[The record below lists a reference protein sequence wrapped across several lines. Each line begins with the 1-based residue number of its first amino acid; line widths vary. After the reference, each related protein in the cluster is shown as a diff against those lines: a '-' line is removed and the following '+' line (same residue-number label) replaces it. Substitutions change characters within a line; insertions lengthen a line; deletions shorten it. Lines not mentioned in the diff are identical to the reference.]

1 MSAASSLSAPAV
13 RRSPLAARHRALGAR
28 WISEFAEWPQ
38 AYAGPQPDR
47 SALRSMLWLADWGP
61 VDKFLLRGERPS
73 TRSPGPQFTPGAI
86 GAGMQG
92 GRPAQLWGLTDR
104 EALLLAPAADA
115 AASRALRA
123 ELDAQ
128 GIAFEDQSSQ
138 FVLLRLGGVAA
149 RTILEGLLPDDVSD
163 AALPDRTVSFG
174 MLAGVRV
181 TIGRSDQA
189 GGLAFTIVA
198 ERDYAEYL
206 WDALIHAG
214 RGPLKVTPV
223 GAAAAEEA

>member
-1 MSAASSLSAPAV
+1 MSAGESTGVSAV

-38 AYAGPQPDR
+38 AYAGPQPER
-47 SALRSMLWLADWGP
+47 AALRSMLWLADWGP
-61 VDKFLLRGERPS
+61 VDKYLLQGDRLS
-73 TRSPGPQFTPGAI
+73 TRAPGPQFTPRAI
-86 GAGMQG
+86 GTGTLG
-92 GRPAQLWGLTDR
+92 GHSAQLWGLTDG

-123 ELDAQ
+123 ELDSQ

-138 FVLLRLGGVAA
+138 FVLLRLGGSTA
-149 RTILEGLLPDDVSD
+149 RTVLEGLLPNDVSE
-163 AALPDRTVSFG
+163 AALPDRTVAFG

-181 TIGRSDQA
+181 TIGRSDQG

-206 WDALIHAG
+206 WDALLHAG
-214 RGPLKVTPV
+214 HGPHKVTPV
-223 GAAAAEEA
+223 GAALAEGA